1 VEIEQLKQA
10 VVAVLEEYTTLTSP
24 KNPIQAKTIFDVV
37 SHRYQLVKH
46 GWEHGKRYFYS
57 VVYVEIKDD
66 LVWVQ
71 DDNTEVGIANML
83 LEHGVPQNQIV
94 LGFQPPEYRKY
105 TQFNPSI

>member
-10 VVAVLEEYTTLTSP
+10 VVAVLEEYTTLTS
-24 KNPIQAKTIFDVV
+24 DVV